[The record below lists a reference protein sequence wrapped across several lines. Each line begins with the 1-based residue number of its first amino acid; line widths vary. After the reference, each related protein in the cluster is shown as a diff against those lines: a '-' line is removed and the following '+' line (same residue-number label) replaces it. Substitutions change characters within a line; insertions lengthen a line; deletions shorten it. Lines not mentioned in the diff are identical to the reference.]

1 MHGELSL
8 DQART
13 FLAAYRAG
21 SLSRAARSLGLSQSA
36 VTGQIAAFERD
47 LGYPLFERTASGVVP
62 TARADSLAAA
72 VATHLDGLER
82 SLWAAQPG
90 LGGEARVLHLG
101 GPAEYLSVR
110 LLPALDRWRPS
121 TVSVRVRFGL
131 AESLL
136 AELRTG
142 AHDLIISV
150 VPVRGAEFETTPL
163 YDEEFALVGSPD
175 RAGRWLAGGATA
187 PDPDLPVIAY
197 AADLPIIRRWWRS
210 VWGERPAGLNVIAT
224 VPDLRTITTM
234 VVAGVGVS
242 VLPTYLTEDHLA
254 DGSLVRLAEPEV
266 PPLNTLSLVTRA
278 GAVARDAAL
287 ARLHAALLDHARGRR

>member
-1 MHGELSL
+1 
-8 DQART
+8 
-13 FLAAYRAG
+13 
-21 SLSRAARSLGLSQSA
+21 
-36 VTGQIAAFERD
+36 V
-47 LGYPLFERTASGVVP
+47 
-62 TARADSLAAA
+62 
-72 VATHLDGLER
+72 
-82 SLWAAQPG
+82 
-90 LGGEARVLHLG
+90 
-101 GPAEYLSVR
+101 
-110 LLPALDRWRPS
+110 
-121 TVSVRVRFGL
+121 VRVRFGL